1 MPLWHDVCSYP
12 WKSCQFWCEYRAPD
26 PTHTHILDAHLQNH
40 WTTLG
45 VRCYTTQSPGW
56 SLCINN
62 IYIYMCVWIYIL
74 IWLYRYIYIY
84 IIWPFNLVYTHLSTD
99 ALHACSR
106 NGVPLTSQVRPPLA
120 TWRRIPAATQW
131 RFWGPGSCSWSNN
144 TYISITHRI
153 HVWHIY

>member
-62 IYIYMCVWIYIL
+62 IYIYVCMNIHINM
-74 IWLYRYIYIY
+74 IIQIYIY
-84 IIWPFNLVYTHLSTD
+84 ISYDHSIWYIHIYLQMHYTHAVEMGCPSHRRFAHLWQHGEEFQPRLSDDFGDQGPVLGATI
-99 ALHACSR
+99 
-106 NGVPLTSQVRPPLA
+106 LA
-120 TWRRIPAATQW
+120 
-131 RFWGPGSCSWSNN
+131 
-144 TYISITHRI
+144 
-153 HVWHIY
+153 